1 MRTSSHRAPGPF
13 TSFRHSFK
21 GNIQALVDAFHVV
34 FLVGVVVLGMSLIV
48 SLALSNDELK
58 ELSGAEMRAT
68 ADGGVVDGT
77 DEN

>member
-1 MRTSSHRAPGPF
+1 M
-13 TSFRHSFK
+13 
-21 GNIQALVDAFHVV
+21 DAFHVV